1 MPVDG
6 RGAGVWPVQAAQQ
19 PHRGCLARPVRAEEP
34 GHAARPAGEADIA
47 DAGRPEAPRQ
57 SVDFD
62 HGHHGARRGHRAAAA
77 DRLNQAVRSAISR
90 SVSAACADQRDNVVG
105 MTAAVARPAAEPDPV
120 SDPESPYRSLRARV
134 IIFAVAGGLSLFLA
148 VFAEK
153 SVLTGMHGY
162 PWGLRAADV
171 ACGLAGYAALWWRRR
186 WPLAFAGYILVISV
200 FSTLTGGLAFVAA
213 FTVAVH
219 RNWPTALVTS
229 ALLTLAAWPSMILY
243 SDGGSLKI
251 GEGMLVVGVLM
262 LAVTGWG
269 MFIRARRQLLAS
281 LRGRAER
288 AERSREEH
296 AQHARIAER
305 QRIAREMHDVLAHRL
320 SLLSVQAGALE
331 VTPVPDGAVTE
342 AAAAIRAT
350 THQALQELRS
360 VVRVLRDDDP
370 GPGGES
376 GTAPPQPVAA
386 DLPALVAEASA
397 TASVHADWG
406 GVELAN
412 VPPDTGRTL
421 YRIVQEGLTNAR
433 KHAPGSTVEVTM
445 DGAPERGLSVTV
457 TSWLPVDRSAP
468 VGGAEAGDGSGTG
481 LIGLRERA
489 ALAGGHVEA
498 AVTGDDRF
506 RLSAWLPWADR

>member
-1 MPVDG
+1 
-6 RGAGVWPVQAAQQ
+6 
-19 PHRGCLARPVRAEEP
+19 
-34 GHAARPAGEADIA
+34 
-47 DAGRPEAPRQ
+47 
-57 SVDFD
+57 
-62 HGHHGARRGHRAAAA
+62 
-77 DRLNQAVRSAISR
+77 
-90 SVSAACADQRDNVVG
+90 
-105 MTAAVARPAAEPDPV
+105 MTGTVARPATEATEATEAADPDSGTDPGL
-120 SDPESPYRSLRARV
+120 DPESPYESLRAR
-134 IIFAVAGGLSLFLA
+134 ISIFVVAGGLSLLLA
-148 VFAEK
+148 LTSEN

-162 PWGLRAADV
+162 PWELRTADV
-171 ACGLAGYAALWWRRR
+171 VFGVIGYVALWWRRR
-186 WPLAFAGYILVISV
+186 WPLAFAGYIMVISV
-200 FSTLTGGLAFVAA
+200 FSTLAGGLPFVAA

-229 ALLTLAAWPSMILY
+229 ALLTLAAWPSLVLY
-243 SDGGSLKI
+243 SGDGTTS
-251 GEGMLVVGVLM
+251 VGVLM
-262 LAVTGWG
+262 VVVAVLMFAATGWG

-296 AQHARIAER
+296 ARLARIAER

-331 VTPVPDGAVTE
+331 VTPRAAGDDATE

-360 VVRVLRDDDP
+360 IVRVLRDDDI
-370 GPGGES
+370 GGEA

-386 DLPALVAEASA
+386 DGPALVAEASA
-397 TASVHADWG
+397 TTSIRADWS
-406 GVELAN
+406 GVELAT

-433 KHAPGSTVEVTM
+433 KHAPGSTVEVTV

-457 TSWLPVDRSAP
+457 TSWLPVDRPAP
-468 VGGAEAGDGSGTG
+468 GDGAGTGGTGIG

-489 ALAGGHVEA
+489 ALAGGHVDA

-506 RLSAWLPWADR
+506 QLSAWLPWADR

>member
-1 MPVDG
+1 VP
-6 RGAGVWPVQAAQQ
+6 
-19 PHRGCLARPVRAEEP
+19 
-34 GHAARPAGEADIA
+34 
-47 DAGRPEAPRQ
+47 
-57 SVDFD
+57 
-62 HGHHGARRGHRAAAA
+62 
-77 DRLNQAVRSAISR
+77 
-90 SVSAACADQRDNVVG
+90 AACAYQRDNVVG
-105 MTAAVARPAAEPDPV
+105 MIAAVARPAGEPDPV
-120 SDPESPYRSLRARV
+120 SDPESPYQSLRARV

-148 VFAEK
+148 VFTEK

-171 ACGLAGYAALWWRRR
+171 TCGLAGYAALWWRRR

-200 FSTLTGGLAFVAA
+200 FSTLAGGLAFVAA

-229 ALLTLAAWPSMILY
+229 ALLTLGAWPSMILY

-251 GEGMLVVGVLM
+251 SGGMLVVGVLM

-288 AERSREEH
+288 AERTREEH

-320 SLLSVQAGALE
+320 SLLSLQAGALE
-331 VTPVPDGAVTE
+331 VTPLSAGDAATTE

-360 VVRVLRDDDP
+360 IVRVLREDDED
-370 GPGGES
+370 S
-376 GTAPPQPVAA
+376 TAPPQPVAA
-386 DLPALVAEASA
+386 DLPALITEASA
-397 TASVHADWG
+397 TASIHADWD
-406 GVELAN
+406 GVELAE
-412 VPPDTGRTL
+412 VPADTGRTL

-433 KHAPGSTVEVTM
+433 KHAPGSAVEVTVA
-445 DGAPERGLSVTV
+445 GAPDRGLTVAV
-457 TSWLPVDRSAP
+457 TSWLPLNPPAAKGDAVNRAQGDH
-468 VGGAEAGDGSGTG
+468 GAHGVGTG

-489 ALAGGHVEA
+489 ALAGGHLDA
-498 AVTGDDRF
+498 AVTGDHRF
-506 RLSAWLPWADR
+506 RLSGWLPWAAR

>member
-1 MPVDG
+1 MTGTV
-6 RGAGVWPVQAAQQ
+6 
-19 PHRGCLARPVRAEEP
+19 ARPVTE
-34 GHAARPAGEADIA
+34 
-47 DAGRPEAPRQ
+47 
-57 SVDFD
+57 
-62 HGHHGARRGHRAAAA
+62 AA
-77 DRLNQAVRSAISR
+77 D
-90 SVSAACADQRDNVVG
+90 
-105 MTAAVARPAAEPDPV
+105 PDSGTDPGL
-120 SDPESPYRSLRARV
+120 DPESPYESLRAR
-134 IIFAVAGGLSLFLA
+134 ISIFVVAGGLSLL
-148 VFAEK
+148 
-153 SVLTGMHGY
+153 L
-162 PWGLRAADV
+162 
-171 ACGLAGYAALWWRRR
+171 ALWWRRR
-186 WPLAFAGYILVISV
+186 WPLAFAGYIMVISV
-200 FSTLTGGLAFVAA
+200 FSTLAGGLPFVAA

-229 ALLTLAAWPSMILY
+229 ALLTLAAWPSLVLY
-243 SDGGSLKI
+243 SGDGTTS
-251 GEGMLVVGVLM
+251 VGVLM
-262 LAVTGWG
+262 VVVAVLMLAATGWG

-296 AQHARIAER
+296 ARLARIAER

-331 VTPVPDGAVTE
+331 VTPRAAGDDATE

-360 VVRVLRDDDP
+360 IVRVLRDDDI
-370 GPGGES
+370 GGEA

-397 TASVHADWG
+397 TTSIRADWSG
-406 GVELAN
+406 IELAT

-433 KHAPGSTVEVTM
+433 KHAPGSTVEVTV

-457 TSWLPVDRSAP
+457 TSWLPVDRPAP
-468 VGGAEAGDGSGTG
+468 GDGAGAGGAGAGGAGIG

-489 ALAGGHVEA
+489 ALAGGHVDA

-506 RLSAWLPWADR
+506 QLSAWLPWADR

>member
-1 MPVDG
+1 MTGTV
-6 RGAGVWPVQAAQQ
+6 
-19 PHRGCLARPVRAEEP
+19 
-34 GHAARPAGEADIA
+34 
-47 DAGRPEAPRQ
+47 
-57 SVDFD
+57 
-62 HGHHGARRGHRAAAA
+62 ARRLAPGAA
-77 DRLNQAVRSAISR
+77 
-90 SVSAACADQRDNVVG
+90 G
-105 MTAAVARPAAEPDPV
+105 AEPV
-120 SDPESPYRSLRARV
+120 LDPESPYESLRAR
-134 IIFAVAGGLSLFLA
+134 IAIFVVAGGLSLLLA
-148 VFAEK
+148 LSSDHTVFGG
-153 SVLTGMHGY
+153 LDGY

-171 ACGLAGYAALWWRRR
+171 AFGLVGYVALWWRRR
-186 WPLAFAGYILVISV
+186 WPLAFAAYILVISV
-200 FSTLTGGLAFVAA
+200 FSTLSGGLAFVAA

-229 ALLTLAAWPSMILY
+229 ALLTLAAWPSLVLY
-243 SDGGSLKI
+243 TSGGTTS
-251 GEGMLVVGVLM
+251 VGVLM
-262 LAVTGWG
+262 VVVAVLMLAATGWG

-296 AQHARIAER
+296 ARLARIAER

-360 VVRVLRDDDP
+360 VVRVLRDDDL
-370 GPGGES
+370 GSGGES

-386 DLPALVAEASA
+386 DLPVLVAEASA

-457 TSWLPVDRSAP
+457 TSWLPVDRLAP
-468 VGGAEAGDGSGTG
+468 VGGAGIGDGSGTG

-489 ALAGGHVEA
+489 ALAGGRVDV